1 MKKIFLLSTIIL
13 IFICSNCFAKS
24 VQVTGQGMT
33 ERAAIHNAMR
43 AAIEQELGTFI
54 DAKTLTRNHE
64 VIEDEIYSKS
74 EGFVS
79 SYEIIS
85 QRVED
90 EIYFVEIKA
99 EVNSGEVKTH
109 LMSKLQKKVLINT
122 NLNNPRVAV
131 FAYDSAGNE
140 YSEVENEIF
149 SALKSQGFSYTI
161 DLAQVQR
168 AVNNRIIFA
177 DNDPALRKTLANDFH
192 IDYLVLAEVKY
203 FTENARNSLALSSR
217 LINVNTGKIVYA
229 GNSDGNVGMFTAN
242 VGATTLKLAARRAG
256 FEISRAA
263 LNSAAQVEQNI
274 TLLITQSTF
283 NRIGGN
289 LSAINNFA
297 KKFDGVNDAFVRNMR
312 GNSVQV
318 DINFDG
324 TATDLAAEIER
335 AGFKIIEVT
344 SDYIKI

>member
-1 MKKIFLLSTIIL
+1 M
-13 IFICSNCFAKS
+13 
-24 VQVTGQGMT
+24 
-33 ERAAIHNAMR
+33 
-43 AAIEQELGTFI
+43 
-54 DAKTLTRNHE
+54 
-64 VIEDEIYSKS
+64 
-74 EGFVS
+74 
-79 SYEIIS
+79 
-85 QRVED
+85 ED

-263 LNSAAQVEQNI
+263 LNAAAQVEQNI

-297 KKFDGVNDAFVRNMR
+297 KKIDGVNDAFVRNMR